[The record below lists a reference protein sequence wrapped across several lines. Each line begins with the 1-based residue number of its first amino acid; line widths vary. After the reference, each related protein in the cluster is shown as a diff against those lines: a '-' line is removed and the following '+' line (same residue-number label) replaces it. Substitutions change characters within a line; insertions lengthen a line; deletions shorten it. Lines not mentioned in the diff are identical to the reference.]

1 MVSEILKK
9 KKRFDLMYHRSVK
22 SIFFFS
28 FFWRSQDNKFCF
40 RDYLTFTKFYCSSQQ
55 NCLPLSCLAHS
66 VLVIRV
72 HKGQNM
78 TYLTRNQSYDWSSRW
93 KLSTPIRSVSYG
105 QRPPG
110 WRANPSA
117 ASGTSAREVNSH
129 DEYSLFALYPRA
141 PKENIEINQLTT

>member
-1 MVSEILKK
+1 MICTQKFRVAAAVLK
-9 KKRFDLMYHRSVK
+9 L
-22 SIFFFS
+22 
-28 FFWRSQDNKFCF
+28 
-40 RDYLTFTKFYCSSQQ
+40 
-55 NCLPLSCLAHS
+55 LPLNRQNLRLVFSNRCWACFFNDCYEALLQQQIACLQLPSS

-78 TYLTRNQSYDWSSRW
+78 TYLTRNQSYDWSSLW
-93 KLSTPIRSVSYG
+93 KLSTPIRSVSYE

-141 PKENIEINQLTT
+141 PKKTQKSIN